1 MSSLPASLA
10 FPVSSLNELERF
22 SFLLLCYFYEHTMFS
37 LHYFKLYY
45 NLKTSQKLKSVSL
58 TVKEKYKQSPTKFWF
73 ICPQFARF

>member
-22 SFLLLCYFYEHTMFS
+22 SFLLLRYCYEHTLFS

-58 TVKEKYKQSPTKFWF
+58 TVKGK
-73 ICPQFARF
+73 I